1 MTKFGIILFME
12 DMLQKLGLVNNE
24 AKLYLYLLKNP
35 NKTAHQLAKETG
47 IQRTNIYRLLD
58 RLIEYQLISS
68 DDSPVKSFA
77 ASAPQNLQV
86 ILNNKQTELK
96 QVSASLSAL
105 MPVFRAQHS
114 LSLDKPGVFHMANR
128 DGLELLLKDMAHS
141 RTEIL
146 LFASDDVP
154 LDQETLASFRQLI
167 HQRNKNGILTRAL
180 FHNGNRNDEI
190 IKNFSEM
197 GIIVRFLGSV
207 PFRSDVAIYENN
219 TAFTVYEPSL
229 NVTVL
234 TNVHI
239 TGVMRLLFEQ
249 LWEKA
254 ENENSYKIR

>member
-1 MTKFGIILFME
+1 MTKFDIILVME
-12 DMLQKLGLVNNE
+12 EILQKIGLADNE

-35 NKTAHQLAKETG
+35 NKTAQQLAKETG

-68 DDSPVKSFA
+68 DDSPVKTFV

-114 LSLDKPGVFHMANR
+114 LSLDKPGVLHMANKN
-128 DGLELLLKDMAHS
+128 GLELLLKDMAHS

-167 HQRNKNGILTRAL
+167 YQRKKNGILTRAL
-180 FHNGNRNDEI
+180 FHNGNRNEEI
-190 IKNFSEM
+190 INNFSEM
-197 GIIVRFLGSV
+197 GIFVRFLGSV
-207 PFRSDVAIYENN
+207 PFRSDIAIYENN
-219 TAFTVYEPSL
+219 IAFTVYEPSL
-229 NVTVL
+229 NVTVI

-239 TGVMRLLFEQ
+239 AGVMRLLFEQ
-249 LWEKA
+249 LWDSSEQRK
-254 ENENSYKIR
+254 